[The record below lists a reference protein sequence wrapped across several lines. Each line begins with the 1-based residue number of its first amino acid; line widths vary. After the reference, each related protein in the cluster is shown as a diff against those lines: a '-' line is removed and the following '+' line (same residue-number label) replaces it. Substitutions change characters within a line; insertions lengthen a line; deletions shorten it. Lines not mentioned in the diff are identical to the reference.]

1 MISILLIEDHLLVRE
16 SWKEVLGKVNDFQIV
31 AESDNQDDAFEKIQ
45 KFRPNVILL
54 DINLKGVASVDL
66 IKKIVDTMPHP
77 KIIVVSMNIEYFFI
91 KKMFTYGIKGY
102 VTKYSPKD
110 DLIDAIYKV
119 QGGET
124 YFCSEVRKLFL
135 DSKQEEV
142 KLSYKE
148 LEILKL
154 ISKGM
159 GNKQIA
165 AHWNV
170 SVKAVESHKTKIYKK
185 LRLSSIAELI
195 SYGKSRGM
203 DI

>member
-1 MISILLIEDHLLVRE
+1 MISIVLVEDHLLVRE
-16 SWKEVLGKVNDFQIV
+16 SWKEILGKDPGFQIV
-31 AESDNQDDAFEKIQ
+31 GESDNEDDAFEKIV
-45 KFRPNVILL
+45 KFRPTVILL
-54 DINLKGVASVDL
+54 DINLKGKSSVDL
-66 IKKIVDTMPHP
+66 MRKIVDTIPHP
-77 KIIVVSMNIEYFFI
+77 KIIVVSMNNEYFFI
-91 KKMFTYGIKGY
+91 KKMFTFGIKGY

-110 DLIDAIYKV
+110 DLIESIYKV
-119 QGGET
+119 ANGET

-135 DSKQEEV
+135 ENKQEDV

-165 AHWNV
+165 AHWGV

-185 LRLSSIAELI
+185 LKLNSIAELI
-195 SYGKSRGM
+195 TYGKSRGM

>member
-1 MISILLIEDHLLVRE
+1 MISLLLIEDHLLVRE
-16 SWKEVLGKVNDFQIV
+16 SWKEILGKVNDFQIV
-31 AESDNQDDAFEKIQ
+31 GESDNQEDAFEKIV
-45 KFRPNVILL
+45 KYKPSVILL
-54 DINLKGVASVDL
+54 DINLKGVSSVDL
-66 IKKIVDTMPHP
+66 IKKIVDTIPHP
-77 KIIVVSMNIEYFFI
+77 RIIVVSMNIEYFFI
-91 KKMFTYGIKGY
+91 KKMFTFGIKGY

-110 DLIDAIYKV
+110 DLIEAIYKV
-119 QGGET
+119 DGGET

-185 LRLSSIAELI
+185 LKLSSIAELI
-195 SYGKSRGM
+195 TYGKSRGM